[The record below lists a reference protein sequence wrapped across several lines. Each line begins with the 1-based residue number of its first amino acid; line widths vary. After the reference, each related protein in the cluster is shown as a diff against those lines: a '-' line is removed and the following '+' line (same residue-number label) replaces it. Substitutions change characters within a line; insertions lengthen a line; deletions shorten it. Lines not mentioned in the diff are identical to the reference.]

1 MTTNIRNWLFENCDP
16 AYIEYQSK
24 VTPNVVKETFIG
36 VRTPMLRRL
45 LKQLLKKEPDVVAKF
60 ISNLPHQHFE
70 ENLLHAM
77 ILSEMKEFDEVVV
90 EVNRFLPYV
99 DNWGTCDTL
108 VPKVFSQHLSE
119 LEPLAYEWIQSDQ
132 PYTIR
137 FGISMFMSYFLG
149 PTFKVS
155 QAEAIAA
162 LRSDEYYVNMMIAWY
177 FATALAFNYEEVVPF
192 LTEKKLAV
200 WTHNKS
206 IQKGVESRR
215 LTDEQ
220 KVFLKSLRLK
230 EHKLREKK

>member
-1 MTTNIRNWLFENCDP
+1 MAINIKEWLFENRDP
-16 AYIEYQSK
+16 AYVEYQSK
-24 VTPNVVKETFIG
+24 VTPNVAKETFIG
-36 VRTPMLRRL
+36 VRTPVLRRL
-45 LKQLLKKEPDVVAKF
+45 LKQLLKKEPDVVAEF
-60 ISNLPHQHFE
+60 LSNLPHQYFE

-77 ILSEMKEFDEVVV
+77 ILSEMKDFNEVVV

-108 VPKVFSQHLSE
+108 VPKVFTQHLEE
-119 LEPLAYEWIQSDQ
+119 LEPLAYEWIQSDE

-149 PTFKVS
+149 ATFKVP
-155 QAEAIAA
+155 QAEAIAV

-177 FATALAFNYEEVVPF
+177 FATALAFNYEEVLPF
-192 LTEKKLAV
+192 LIDKKLDV

-215 LTDEQ
+215 LTAEQ
-220 KVFLKSLRLK
+220 KEFLKTLRIK
-230 EHKLREKK
+230 AKK

>member
-1 MTTNIRNWLFENCDP
+1 MDMNVRDWLFENRDP

-24 VTPNVVKETFIG
+24 VTPNVNKETFIG
-36 VRTPMLRRL
+36 VRTPVLRRL
-45 LKQLLKKEPDVVAKF
+45 AKQLIKKEPQVMAQFLKD
-60 ISNLPHQHFE
+60 LPHTYFE
-70 ENLLHAM
+70 ENQLHAVL
-77 ILSEMKEFDEVVV
+77 LSDMKDFEAVVA

-108 VPKVFSQHLSE
+108 VPKIFNDHLAE
-119 LEPLAYEWIQSDQ
+119 LEPLAYAWIQSDQ

-137 FGISMFMSYFLG
+137 FGISMFMSFFLG
-149 PTFKVS
+149 PTFKVD

-177 FATALAFNYEEVVPF
+177 FATALAFNYEDVVPF
-192 LTEKKLAV
+192 LTEKKLDV

-230 EHKLREKK
+230 DNKIREKK

>member
-1 MTTNIRNWLFENCDP
+1 MATNIKAWLLENRDL

-24 VTPNVVKETFIG
+24 VTPNVAKETFIG

-45 LKQLLKKEPDVVAKF
+45 LKQLLKKEPDVVAEF
-60 ISNLPHQHFE
+60 LGGLPHQYFE

-77 ILSEMKEFDEVVV
+77 ILSEMKDFDEVVL

-108 VPKVFSQHLSE
+108 VPKVFNQHLKE
-119 LEPLAYEWIQSDQ
+119 LEPLAYEWIRSDE

-149 PTFKVS
+149 PTFKVA
-155 QAEAIAA
+155 QAEAIAK

-177 FATALAFNYEEVVPF
+177 FATALAFNYEEVLPF
-192 LTEKKLAV
+192 LTDNKLDV

-215 LTDEQ
+215 LTVEQ
-220 KVFLKSLRLK
+220 KEFLKTLRIK
-230 EHKLREKK
+230 AKR